1 MYFAIATR
9 LEVLV
14 ELLEDEAHARHQAAR
29 IRHLAMLV
37 SAPLAQRRLVRFK
50 VLHPL
55 DGEIVR
61 LNVNLVED
69 EDEWQAGLVKD
80 SAVSKAAQ
88 ATLRAHEQA

>member
-1 MYFAIATR
+1 MYFAIAIH

-14 ELLEDEAHARHQAAR
+14 ELLQNEAHARHQAAR
-29 IRHLAMLV
+29 VRHLAVLIPA
-37 SAPLAQRRLVRFK
+37 SLAQRRLVGFK

-61 LNVNLVED
+61 LDVNLVED